1 MAKQSGIH
9 QLKGKV
15 GEMSYY
21 RQSGV
26 IGGLVRSI
34 NQGMSSRVKTSD
46 EYANTR
52 LNNAE
57 FGAACNVAG
66 ILGDMVVPKFRPMIL
81 PFSQSNMAKKV
92 LELAKQNSG
101 AWGQRVV
108 GTADTVSLAEILSAQ
123 SKLSFD
129 EIASLSIDDSS
140 GSDQIVEL
148 SINVDQAT
156 LLSSLGVS
164 GVYVSFRVYN
174 VLTGKYSSQFQ
185 KIAKSTLSLAASSL
199 DEEAVTAGTAITVER
214 TFNVGEYNPAPTL
227 FNEHI
232 FLVAI
237 IMPFRTIGGNDYTLQ
252 EYCRFKAFQM
262 TPIQP

>member
-21 RQSGV
+21 RQAGV

-34 NQGMSSRVKTSD
+34 NQGLSSRVKTSD

-66 ILGDMVVPKFRPMIL
+66 ILGDLVVPKFRPMVL

-108 GTADTVSLAEILSAQ
+108 DTTDTDALAEILSAQ

-129 EIASLSIDDSS
+129 EIASLSIDTTS
-140 GSDQIVEL
+140 GSDQNVTFT
-148 SINVDQAT
+148 INADQAT
-156 LLSSLGVS
+156 ILSSLGIS
-164 GVYVSFRVYN
+164 GVYVSLRAYN
-174 VLTGKYSSQFQ
+174 VITGKYSSLFQ
-185 KIAKSTLSLAASSL
+185 KIAKSEYRLAGSFM
-199 DEEAVTAGTAITVER
+199 DEEAIAAGTAVTVTR
-214 TFNVGEYNPAPTL
+214 TFAVLEWNPAPTL
-227 FNEHI
+227 YNEHI

-252 EYCRFKAFQM
+252 EYCRFKAVQM
-262 TPIQP
+262 SPIE